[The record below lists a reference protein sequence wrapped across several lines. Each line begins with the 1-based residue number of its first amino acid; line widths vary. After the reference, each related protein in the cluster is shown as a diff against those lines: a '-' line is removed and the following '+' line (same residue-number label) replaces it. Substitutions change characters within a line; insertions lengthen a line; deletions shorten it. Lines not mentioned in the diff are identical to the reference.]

1 MSEDQAFAR
10 AALQAGF
17 SLVYDPLAAVIHGHR
32 YSLAQLFRR
41 NFDSG
46 YSLRGIAGDSWR
58 QVARL
63 GLGYVWGEM
72 GYLARRGLW
81 ATIPYALV
89 YEAVKSAGFA
99 AGRSGHRMPLGLRRW
114 LSLHQR
120 YWLTHDV

>member
-1 MSEDQAFAR
+1 MPGP
-10 AALQAGF
+10 ALQAGYG
-17 SLVYDPLAAVIHGHR
+17 LVYDPQAAVIHGHR
-32 YSLAQLFRR
+32 YSLPQLFRR

-63 GLGYVWGEM
+63 GVGYVAAEM
-72 GYLARRGLW
+72 RYLAARGLW
-81 ATIPYALV
+81 AYVPYALL

-99 AGRSGHRMPLGLRRW
+99 AGRSGHRLPLSLRRR

-120 YWLTHDV
+120 YWLTHNA

>member
-1 MSEDQAFAR
+1 M
-10 AALQAGF
+10 
-17 SLVYDPLAAVIHGHR
+17 IHGHR

-63 GLGYVWGEM
+63 GLGYIGTEM
-72 GYLARRGLW
+72 KYLAGRGQWSYL
-81 ATIPYALV
+81 PYALL
-89 YEAVKSAGFA
+89 YESVKSAGFA
-99 AGRSGHRMPLGLRRW
+99 AGRSGHRLPVSWRRR

-120 YWLTHDV
+120 YIM